1 MVKVGIAGI
10 GFMGWIHWL
19 AYQNTPGVTVTAICE
34 MDEKRLQGDWTDIQ
48 GNFGPPG
55 EKVDLSEIAT
65 YRDLDEMVQDDSV
78 DLVDICLPPSVHLQ
92 AIEAAARAGK
102 QVFCEKPLALN
113 LADCDRANE
122 ACQAAGVSLQVGH
135 VLPFFPEYEWARS
148 EISSGEHGQLLGG
161 HFKRVISDP
170 TWLKDFYDPEKVG
183 GPLLDLHIH
192 DAHLIRLL
200 FGMPKA
206 VNSIGRTRGSVV
218 SYCDSFFRFE
228 DPRICVSSV
237 SGVIDQQ
244 GRPFTHG
251 FEIHLEKATLHF
263 EFAGFTDTGES
274 MPLKLL
280 TSEGE
285 VIRPT
290 LENVDPLQGFISEIH
305 EVVRSIESGQPSQIL
320 AGELARDAIKISQAE
335 AKSVMTGE
343 AVSLQSS

>member
-19 AYQNTPGVTVTAICE
+19 AYQKIPGVTVTAICE

-55 EKVDLSEIAT
+55 EQVDLAGIAT
-65 YRDLDEMVQDDSV
+65 YRDLAEMVQDDSV
-78 DLVDICLPPSVHLQ
+78 DLVDICLPPSLHLG
-92 AIEAAARAGK
+92 AIEAAAGAGK

-113 LADCDRANE
+113 LEDCDRANE
-122 ACQAAGVSLQVGH
+122 VCQQAGVSLLVGH
-135 VLPFFPEYEWARS
+135 VLPFFPEYEWARA
-148 EISSGEHGQLLGG
+148 EIASGKHGKLLGG

-170 TWLKDFYDPEKVG
+170 TWLKDFYDPDKVG
-183 GPLLDLHIH
+183 GPLIDLHIH

-200 FGMPKA
+200 FGMPRT
-206 VNSIGRTRGSVV
+206 VSSIGRTRGAVV
-218 SYCDSFFRFE
+218 SYCDSLFRFE
-228 DPRICVSSV
+228 DPQVSVSSM

-251 FEIHLEKATLHF
+251 FEIHLERATLHF
-263 EFAGFTDTGES
+263 EFAGFSDAGES

-280 TSEGE
+280 TAEGD

-290 LENVDPLQGFISEIH
+290 LDNTDPLQGFVSEIG
-305 EVVRSIESGQPSQIL
+305 EVVESVQTGRASQIL
-320 AGELARDAIKISQAE
+320 AGELARDAIEICQAE
-335 AKSVMTGE
+335 AKSVMTGQTV
-343 AVSLQSS
+343 AL

>member
-19 AYQNTPGVTVTAICE
+19 AYQSIPGVTVTAICE

-113 LADCDRANE
+113 LADCDRANQVCE
-122 ACQAAGVSLQVGH
+122 SAGVSLQVGH

-148 EISSGEHGQLLGG
+148 EIASGKHGQLLGG

-251 FEIHLEKATLHF
+251 FEIHMEKATLHF
-263 EFAGFTDTGES
+263 EFAGFADAGES

-290 LENVDPLQGFISEIH
+290 LENVDPLQGFISEIS
-305 EVVRSIESGQPSQIL
+305 EVIRSIESGQPSQIL
-320 AGELARDAIKISQAE
+320 AGELARDAIEICQAE

-343 AVSLQSS
+343 AVLLESS